1 MKKTVWITVCIGFL
15 ILLVLLSCTNNRPRE
30 RAIQKKTELTREERI
45 ERIYREF
52 KERGFE
58 TDSAYSEEDWQ
69 QMLDTMNVAEA
80 ERMLIWWDELNL
92 YPDEPNMHPVEGVPE
107 EEVVYDEQMGLTYL
121 AMNHADRDL
130 FIKELRKISEI
141 TDKSRRDT
149 SFQVWCRKY
158 GFKVKL
164 K

>member
-1 MKKTVWITVCIGFL
+1 M
-15 ILLVLLSCTNNRPRE
+15 VLLSCTNNRPRE